1 MAAVGQARI
10 TNSPLEDDQAILAW
24 DQPRKTKGQGS
35 LSLKGREKLRN
46 IWTNS
51 HKQQQENF
59 THILNIF

>member
-24 DQPRKTKGQGS
+24 DRPRKTKGQGS

-46 IWTNS
+46 I
-51 HKQQQENF
+51 
-59 THILNIF
+59 